1 MKDSLV
7 SLPSGKVLNM
17 RRVAFVA
24 PLPEAA
30 NRRKKIRVVFASA
43 PGSGS
48 PVSMQLD
55 GDDSK
60 ALIRALE
67 KLGVDVA
74 ALRRATTGRKL
85 LSRM

>member
-1 MKDSLV
+1 
-7 SLPSGKVLNM
+7 
-17 RRVAFVA
+17 
-24 PLPEAA
+24 
-30 NRRKKIRVVFASA
+30 
-43 PGSGS
+43 
-48 PVSMQLD
+48 MQLD